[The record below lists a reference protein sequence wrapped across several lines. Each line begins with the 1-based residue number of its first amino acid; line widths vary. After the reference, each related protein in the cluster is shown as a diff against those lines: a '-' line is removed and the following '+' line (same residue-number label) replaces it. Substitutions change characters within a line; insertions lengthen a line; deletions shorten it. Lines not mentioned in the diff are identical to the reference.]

1 MCGILAI
8 FRKTGNSVPEASKGF
23 EEIKSRGLDGK
34 GFAIDGKSADELNGS
49 GKQVICHALHS
60 IVGDASQPFI
70 GKGILSANCEIYNWK
85 ELSDRYS
92 LSAKNDA
99 HALFLLLE
107 KFGLEKLEELDGDY
121 AFVYVRGG
129 NAFLGRD
136 LVGVKPLSYA
146 RKGDAFAAASEP
158 KALKAMGFGEV
169 TEASPKC
176 WTMVDLESLD
186 VKKTGREFYSAR
198 PELDEDENT
207 LVDDLGK
214 LLAGAVRKR
223 VPEKKAG
230 ILFSGGLDS
239 SIIAILLKR
248 LGVEITAYMAV
259 FGDRHKDLEYA
270 RKSAASIGIP
280 LKLIHASEGETRS
293 VLRKVGRIIET
304 EDRVQMGIAL
314 PLYFASGE
322 AGEDGVKVIFS
333 GQGADDLFA
342 GYHRFLSAKDINSE
356 CLDRIASIH
365 SRDMFRDDAVTMHNH
380 VELRVPFLDM
390 EVIRYGL
397 RIPDR
402 YKIRDGNR
410 KYILQKLAVKLGI
423 PVEIALREK
432 TAAQYGS
439 GFDQALRKSG
449 NGTVLG
455 ADEPPF
461 DEYKGYGSEDERQP

>member
-1 MCGILAI
+1 MCGILAV

-146 RKGDAFAAASEP
+146 RKGNAFAAASEH

-280 LKLIHASEGETRS
+280 LKLIHASEGET
-293 VLRKVGRIIET
+293 
-304 EDRVQMGIAL
+304 
-314 PLYFASGE
+314 
-322 AGEDGVKVIFS
+322 
-333 GQGADDLFA
+333 
-342 GYHRFLSAKDINSE
+342 
-356 CLDRIASIH
+356 
-365 SRDMFRDDAVTMHNH
+365 
-380 VELRVPFLDM
+380 
-390 EVIRYGL
+390 
-397 RIPDR
+397 
-402 YKIRDGNR
+402 
-410 KYILQKLAVKLGI
+410 
-423 PVEIALREK
+423 
-432 TAAQYGS
+432 
-439 GFDQALRKSG
+439 
-449 NGTVLG
+449 
-455 ADEPPF
+455 
-461 DEYKGYGSEDERQP
+461 